1 MSLANK
7 AAKGMVWT
15 TISTVVKSIV
25 GLVQISILTR
35 HLEMDAFGTVAIATV
50 FIGFTQIFRDMGISS
65 GIMHKQDTTRDQF
78 SSLFWLNI
86 LTGIVLSL
94 VLIACAPLVALS
106 YNDDTLTPV
115 IMLLSLTVLFG
126 ALGSQHSTMQQKNMR
141 FKYIAVVEI
150 ISAIFALIV
159 AVVMAINGY
168 GIYSLVYSTLTGTAV
183 ANLLFLVLGLIKDKN
198 IDFHFNLRETYPYLK
213 IGAFS
218 IGAKVLDYFSRE
230 IDIMFIGASYG
241 AQVLGLYT
249 LCKKIVQMLYGII
262 NPVITKILTPMFA
275 TLQTDKTRVISVYY
289 KLIET
294 LSITNLPVYFLV
306 AVFSQTILYYLYGAD
321 YVQGAFILSILSIYY
336 GILSLG
342 NPVGSLQIAFG
353 RTDLGFYW
361 TIYRLITTF
370 IILYI
375 ASFYNIETLVL
386 LFLILSVINTIAMW
400 RFQIFTMVQMPFVSY
415 FTAMWKPLIGIVI
428 ICIPFYL
435 LFWTKTSLPYAIGS
449 SVIVLILYFI
459 YIQKF
464 LSTSYIVGLVNVTIS
479 PYLNKRK
486 I

>member
-1 MSLANK
+1 MSLINV

-15 TISTVVKSIV
+15 TISTVIKSIV

-35 HLEMDAFGTVAIATV
+35 HLEMSAFGTVAIATV

-65 GIMHKQDTTRDQF
+65 GIMHKQDTTRDEF

-86 LTGIVLSL
+86 FTGIFLSL
-94 VLIACAPLVALS
+94 ILMGCAPLVAMS

-141 FKYIAVVEI
+141 FKYIAGVEI
-150 ISAIFALIV
+150 TSSIFALIT
-159 AVVMAINGY
+159 AVVLATNGY

-183 ANLLFLVLGLIKDKN
+183 ANLLFLIVGLVKDKN
-198 IDFHFNLRETYPYLK
+198 IDFHFKLKETYPYLK

-249 LCKKIVQMLYGII
+249 LCKKIVQMLYGLI

-275 TLQTDKTRVISVYY
+275 SLQEDKTRVISVYY

-306 AVFSQTILYYLYGAD
+306 AVFSQTILYYLYGPE
-321 YVQGAFILSILSIYY
+321 YVEGAFILAILSIYY

-361 TIYRLITTF
+361 TIYRLVTTF

-386 LFLILSVINTIAMW
+386 LFLILSVINTIALW
-400 RFQIFTMVQMPFVSY
+400 RFQIFNMVQMTFASY
-415 FTAMWKPLIGIVI
+415 FSAMLKPLIGIII
-428 ICIPFYL
+428 ICLPFYIF
-435 LFWTKTSLPYAIGS
+435 FWSKVSLPYAIGS
-449 SVIVLILYFI
+449 SVIVLVLYFI
-459 YIQKF
+459 YVQKF
-464 LSTSYIVGLVNVTIS
+464 LSNSYIVGLVNNNIS

>member
-1 MSLANK
+1 MSLTKVAAN
-7 AAKGMVWT
+7 GMVWT
-15 TISTVVKSIV
+15 TMSTVIKSIV

-35 HLEMDAFGTVAIATV
+35 HLEMSAFGTVAIATV
-50 FIGFTQIFRDMGISS
+50 FIGFTQIFRDMGIST
-65 GIMHKQDTTRDQF
+65 GIIHKQDTTRNQF

-86 LTGIVLSL
+86 FTGAGLTLL
-94 VLIACAPLVALS
+94 LIASAPLVAS
-106 YNDDTLTPV
+106 IYNDSTLTPV
-115 IMLLSLTVLFG
+115 IMLLSLTVFLG
-126 ALGSQHSTMQQKNMR
+126 ALGSQHSTMQQKKLR
-141 FKYIAVVEI
+141 FKYIAAVEI
-150 ISAIFALIV
+150 SAAICALIM
-159 AVVMAINGY
+159 AVVLAINDY
-168 GIYSLVYSTLTGTAV
+168 GIYSLVFSTLTGTGV
-183 ANLLFLVLGLIKDKN
+183 ANLLFLTIGLSKDRN
-198 IDFHFNLRETYPYLK
+198 IDFHFKISETYSYLK

-218 IGAKVLDYFSRE
+218 IGANVLDYFSRE

-249 LCKKIVQMLYGII
+249 LCKKIVQMLYGLI

-275 TLQTDKTRVISVYY
+275 TLQSDRARVLSIYY

-294 LSITNLPVYFLV
+294 LSITNLPIYFLV

-321 YVQGAFILSILSIYY
+321 YVEGAFILSILSIYY

-375 ASFYNIETLVL
+375 ASFYSINTLVL
-386 LFLILSVINTIAMW
+386 LFLVLSIINTIAMW
-400 RFQIFTMVQMPFVSY
+400 RFQIYTMVKMSFASY
-415 FTAMWKPLIGIVI
+415 FSAMWKPLLGILI
-428 ICIPFYL
+428 ICTPFYF

-449 SVIVLILYFI
+449 SVVVLILYYV

-464 LSTSYIVGLVNVTIS
+464 LSKSYIIGLINLNIS
-479 PYLNKRK
+479 PYLSKRK